1 MTERNDAVVTGPHT
15 VVTLRVSARAEHAP
29 SSGDA
34 SRTSAPTT
42 EWMEQRDEQQNR
54 WRRNHRRDRHRPGDP
69 LPGRSHQAMIP
80 GPLLGILAFVAVT
93 VGAGPPSW

>member
-42 EWMEQRDEQQNR
+42 
-54 WRRNHRRDRHRPGDP
+54 
-69 LPGRSHQAMIP
+69 
-80 GPLLGILAFVAVT
+80 
-93 VGAGPPSW
+93 